1 MSRDDL
7 TAMILSGE
15 ESLRMLIREPSQQ
28 MKDFVKANLEDEDA
42 LLAGIPRFDLPKS
55 DFERQ
60 VLREMKIVMKD
71 NQKKIYDK

>member
-1 MSRDDL
+1 
-7 TAMILSGE
+7 MILSGE